1 MRHTTQN
8 KIRFRPYLKD
18 DVVILFERVKQAT
31 GLSYERILMSF
42 LSESDTYL
50 EIKELMDSDECDDM
64 EIAKA
69 FWGLIGSVKSV

>member
-18 DVVILFERVKQAT
+18 DVVMLFERVKRAT

-69 FWGLIGSVKSV
+69 FWGLIGSIKSA

>member
-1 MRHTTQN
+1 MRHTMQN

-50 EIKELMDSDECDDM
+50 EIKELIDKDECDDM

-69 FWGLIGSVKSV
+69 FWGLIGSVKSA